1 MKDIIVGVATSIN
14 INSPLS
20 IIRLSGDRSLKIIK
34 KISVVSTKQ
43 NWQSHKMIYGWI
55 KDYSNKRLIDE
66 VFLCFMRA
74 PKSYTRENFVEIYC
88 HGNPL
93 IVNQILMLIIS
104 LGVRLAY
111 PGEFTMRAFLN
122 GRLSLCEAESI
133 LDLINAKSIRGTT
146 LAINT
151 LKGSLS
157 QTVRKIKLI
166 CLSLLTEIEFKI
178 DFEEDNL
185 YSYNFNSQ
193 IEVLHKVI
201 TELDSLLNNYNRNQL
216 FIHGINL
223 VLAGKPNVGKSSL
236 FNILVNQDKAIVTN
250 IPGTTRDTIDA
261 EILINDLMIKIYDT
275 AGIRESDDPIE
286 KIGIIKTQETLTKA
300 NLIFFIVDVLES
312 ISDKNKIISDKFQE
326 FFVPIFFIFN
336 KIDKPFSF
344 SVLYQFLESFSKNVI
359 LISSLK
365 CIGISNLRNE
375 LKKSLF
381 RESNTELEGF
391 YLNQRNFTNLYEVRS
406 KLYRVMKA
414 IKSGYVIDILTI
426 DLREAIKLLDNV
438 LGIDI
443 SETVL
448 NLIFSKFCVGK

>member
-14 INSPLS
+14 ITSALS
-20 IIRLSGDRSLKIIK
+20 VIRLSGDKSLRIIK
-34 KISVVSTKQ
+34 KISVVSKKQ

-55 KDYSNKRLIDE
+55 KDYENKKLIDE

-93 IVNQILMLIIS
+93 IVNQILMLITS

-133 LDLINAKSIRGTT
+133 LDIINAKSIKGTT

-157 QTVRKIKLI
+157 QTVRKIKSI

-185 YSYNFNSQ
+185 YSYNYNSQ
-193 IEVLHKVI
+193 VEILQKVI
-201 TELDSLLNNYNRNQL
+201 TELDSLVNTYDRNQL
-216 FIHGINL
+216 FIQGINL

-275 AGIRESDDPIE
+275 AGIQESNDPIE

-300 NLIFFIVDVLES
+300 NLIFFVVDVLEFM
-312 ISDKNKIISDKFQE
+312 SDKNKIVFDKFQK
-326 FFVPIFFIFN
+326 FVVPVFFIFN

-344 SVLYQFLESFSKNVI
+344 LTLYQFLESFSKNVI
-359 LISSLK
+359 FTSSLK
-365 CIGISNLRNE
+365 YIGISNLKNE

-381 RESNTELEGF
+381 RESNFEFGAF
-391 YLNQRNFTNLYEVRS
+391 YLNQRNFTNLYEARL
-406 KLYRVMKA
+406 KLYQVIKA

-438 LGIDI
+438 LGIAVSD
-443 SETVL
+443 TVL